1 MSLRHWSITPH
12 PDEASGSSPFGKGG
26 QEEERNNYF
35 FELSMQR
42 TEKEGVVVKDASK
55 YRVGIVVSDYY
66 RDITDRLL
74 QGAVEV
80 CRAWKVAE
88 ENILITRVSGSFE
101 IPYGCLSL
109 LTQEKPDAIVTL
121 GVIVKGETAHDEVI
135 AHAVAQAIM
144 DLTIQYETPISFG
157 VVTTNTLEQAVV
169 RSTGANNKGADAT
182 VAALEAVM
190 LRKF

>member
-1 MSLRHWSITPH
+1 
-12 PDEASGSSPFGKGG
+12 
-26 QEEERNNYF
+26 
-35 FELSMQR
+35 MQR
-42 TEKEGVVVKDASK
+42 TEKEEVIVKDASK
-55 YRVGIVVSDYY
+55 YRIGIVVSDYY

-74 QGAVEV
+74 DGAVEV

-182 VAALEAVM
+182 VAALEAAM
-190 LRKF
+190 LRK